1 MSLNLDPI
9 QWSETVSL
17 VADKHRTSH
26 RGLTEVMSA
35 VVSSGGGDINDL
47 SSSKNTVRRHRNRIR
62 KQTAKAIIEKYS
74 ETI

>member
-1 MSLNLDPI
+1 M
-9 QWSETVSL
+9 
-17 VADKHRTSH
+17 
-26 RGLTEVMSA
+26 MSA

-47 SSSKNTVRRHRNRIR
+47 SLSKNTVRRHRNRIR